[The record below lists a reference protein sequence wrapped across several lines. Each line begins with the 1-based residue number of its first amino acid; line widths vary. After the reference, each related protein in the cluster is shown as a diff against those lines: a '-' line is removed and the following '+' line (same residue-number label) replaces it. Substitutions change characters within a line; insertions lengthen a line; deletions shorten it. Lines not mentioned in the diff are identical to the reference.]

1 MPFQVIQTEGQA
13 VRLHYELEGEA
24 GLPVLMLSNS
34 LGTTLDM
41 WAPQMSSLLTQFRVL
56 RYDTRGHGQSDVP
69 DGPYTLAQLGGDV
82 VGLLDALGLDR
93 VDFCGL
99 SMGGMT
105 GMWLG
110 VNRAARFRHLVL
122 CNTAAKM
129 GAPDVWN
136 TRIAAI
142 QQNGMAAITP
152 AVMDRW
158 FTQRYQQRAPG
169 AVATVRAMLAGTAVA
184 GYCAN
189 VMAIRDMDQLA
200 DLAKIDLPTLVI
212 SGRHDGATPPEWGR
226 AVAAG
231 IHGARHIELDA
242 AHLSNWE
249 QAGAFTVA
257 LMDFLNGGGM
267 QEAARFEAGL
277 LARRAVLGDEYV
289 DQSLAR
295 RTDFTREFQDIVTRH
310 AWGEIWTRPG
320 LDRHTRSLITIAM
333 LIALNRNDELKL
345 HLRGSLNNGVTPEQL
360 RELLMHSAIY
370 CGIPAALSSF
380 HLAVDVLKTA
390 EAAQVAEA
398 AAAAA
403 AAAAKT
409 A

>member
-1 MPFQVIQTEGQA
+1 
-13 VRLHYELEGEA
+13 
-24 GLPVLMLSNS
+24 
-34 LGTTLDM
+34 
-41 WAPQMSSLLTQFRVL
+41 
-56 RYDTRGHGQSDVP
+56 
-69 DGPYTLAQLGGDV
+69 
-82 VGLLDALGLDR
+82 
-93 VDFCGL
+93 
-99 SMGGMT
+99 
-105 GMWLG
+105 
-110 VNRAARFRHLVL
+110 
-122 CNTAAKM
+122 
-129 GAPDVWN
+129 
-136 TRIAAI
+136 
-142 QQNGMAAITP
+142 
-152 AVMDRW
+152 
-158 FTQRYQQRAPG
+158 
-169 AVATVRAMLAGTAVA
+169 
-184 GYCAN
+184 
-189 VMAIRDMDQLA
+189 
-200 DLAKIDLPTLVI
+200 LAKIDLPTLVI

-390 EAAQVAEA
+390 EAAA
-398 AAAAA
+398 ASQPA
-403 AAAAKT
+403 
-409 A
+409 